1 MKKTTIAVAIMAVL
15 IGTAATANKVRTAR
29 HGPQLPNQV
38 LVQAWNQ
45 DDATLV
51 RNMRDYVRSLSRK

>member
-1 MKKTTIAVAIMAVL
+1 MKNLTIAAAIALVL

-29 HGPQLPNQV
+29 HGPQLPNRV

-45 DDATLV
+45 DDSTLV